1 MTAPLVYVVD
11 ASVAAQVVSP
21 EPLTA
26 QATALFALLNGNRAT
41 FHVPEL
47 FYVEC
52 ANIFWKKKQRG
63 VCSESQAVQALADL
77 LALPLIS
84 AANSLLAVEALKLAV
99 ALDITA
105 YDACYLALAERLGV
119 PFITADQKL
128 ERKLAGSGRA
138 VLWLAPG
145 RLETRERGLK
155 VDEFGFN
162 VSEDRVRIHDLH
174 ATLLHLLGF
183 DHTKLT
189 YRFQG
194 RDFRLTDVHG
204 QLVRKLLA

>member
-1 MTAPLVYVVD
+1 MTAPLVCVVD

-26 QATALFALLNGNRAT
+26 QATALFALLSGGRAV

-47 FYVEC
+47 FYLEC

-63 VCSESQAVQALADL
+63 VCSESQAVQALSDL
-77 LALPLIS
+77 LALPLICTTHVG
-84 AANSLLAVEALKLAV
+84 LAVEALKLAV

-105 YDACYLALAERLGV
+105 YDACYLALAEWLGV

-138 VLWLAPG
+138 LVWLGAWTPPSG
-145 RLETRERGLK
+145 TP
-155 VDEFGFN
+155 
-162 VSEDRVRIHDLH
+162 
-174 ATLLHLLGF
+174 
-183 DHTKLT
+183 
-189 YRFQG
+189 
-194 RDFRLTDVHG
+194 
-204 QLVRKLLA
+204 